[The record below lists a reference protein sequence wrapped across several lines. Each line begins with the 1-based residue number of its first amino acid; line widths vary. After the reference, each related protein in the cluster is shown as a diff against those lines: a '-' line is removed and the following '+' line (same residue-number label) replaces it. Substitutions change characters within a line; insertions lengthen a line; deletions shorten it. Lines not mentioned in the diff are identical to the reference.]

1 MFTLA
6 GMGAAML
13 GCDSG
18 DGSSPGSGG
27 TGKTSQAI
35 DPLACKTDRPIELY
49 APGPSDGSLDQIRE
63 LWRAHEYTN
72 ALKVLALVSTPHAA
86 WFATGTPSEVRKA
99 VRETVGAADKQ
110 HHLPVLVAYNLP
122 YRDCSQY
129 SGGGAIDT
137 SAYKAWVDGFAAG
150 IGKSKAI
157 VILEPDG
164 LGLIPYNTT
173 IYGQEEWCKPT
184 VTDAAGNLVPAPG
197 ASPAERY
204 AQLNYA
210 VDSLAA
216 HAPNAAVYLDSGNS
230 GWMSPG
236 EAAYRLTKA
245 GALRAKGFFLNVSN
259 YQKSDE
265 CAQFGAWVSAA
276 LAAPTGAP
284 AWAFDDQGNFHFD
297 WLASQ
302 YDPAQNYAINYSP
315 EYAASVTAQIQSFMG
330 NAVAT
335 ASFVIDTGRNG
346 QGPMDATAYGKA
358 PYNQP
363 ASVLSG
369 LQSGYWCNGYGA
381 GAGLRPTT
389 STGVPLLDAYLWIK
403 VPGESDGACDIA
415 GGARAWDYGAY
426 NPWGLTGEAQTH
438 FDPLWG
444 QADPAAGKWFPAQ
457 GLQLATKANPRL
469 L

>member
-1 MFTLA
+1 LQ
-6 GMGAAML
+6 
-13 GCDSG
+13 D
-18 DGSSPGSGG
+18 
-27 TGKTSQAI
+27 I
-35 DPLACKTDRPIELY
+35 DPLACKTGKPVELY
-49 APGPSDGSLDQIRE
+49 APAPSDGSLDQVRD

-72 ALKVLALVSTPHAA
+72 ALKVLALVSTPRAA
-86 WFATGTPSEVRKA
+86 WFATGTPNEVRKA
-99 VRETVGAADKQ
+99 VRETVSAADKQ
-110 HHLPVLVAYNLP
+110 HRLPVLVAYNLP

-137 SAYKAWVDGFAAG
+137 AAYQAWIDGFAAG
-150 IGKSKAI
+150 IGKSKAM

-184 VTDAAGNLVPAPG
+184 VTDAAGNVVPAPG
-197 ASPAERY
+197 ASPAARY

-236 EAAYRLTKA
+236 EAAYRLTQA

-259 YQKSDE
+259 YQRTEE
-265 CAQFGAWVSAA
+265 CSQFGAWVSAA
-276 LAAPTGAP
+276 LAAPSGAP
-284 AWAFDDQGNFHFD
+284 SWAFDDKGNFHFD
-297 WLASQ
+297 WLQSQ
-302 YDPAQNYAINYSP
+302 YDPAQSYAINYSP

-346 QGPMDATAYGKA
+346 QGPMNASVYAQA

-363 ASVLSG
+363 ASVLSS
-369 LQSGYWCNGYGA
+369 LQTGYWCNGAGA

-389 STGVPLLDAYLWIK
+389 STGVALLDAYLWIK
-403 VPGESDGACDIA
+403 VPGESDGTCDIA
-415 GGARAWDYGAY
+415 GGARAWDYSAY

-444 QADPAAGKWFPAQ
+444 QTDPAAGKWFPSL
-457 GLQLATKANPRL
+457 GLQLATKANPSL